1 MITIGERYLIIS
13 KYLNV
18 VILYRWVAKLVHPL
32 FLKSHKGGLIC
43 GSLTTRQ
50 YPQIRR
56 KIHSCARVE
65 EYKYVGEQ
73 KHYSINVTQNQLKKT
88 S

>member
-1 MITIGERYLIIS
+1 MT
-13 KYLNV
+13 
-18 VILYRWVAKLVHPL
+18 LYRWVAKLVHPL

-73 KHYSINVTQNQLKKT
+73 IKYSTKSLENGVI
-88 S
+88 SW